1 MPKPQSEAHYLATL
15 TPPSVAAGVGRRGFL
30 KGALGTG
37 AALSLPGVLAACG
50 GDDEKTTSE
59 GSGDSGGGDK
69 PTGTVSFGSNE
80 AGGDVPQMRRDAL
93 VAAYEK
99 SSGLKVKVNAVDHN
113 TFQENINNYLQGNA
127 DDVFSWF
134 AGFRMQFFAE
144 RGLIGDISDVWPIDG
159 IGEAFKKASTG
170 ADGKQYFVPDS
181 NYPWVVLYRK
191 SLWEERGYTPP
202 TTLDELVTLSK
213 KMQADGLN
221 PFAFGDKQG
230 WPAMGTFDILNMR
243 INGYDFHVNLMA
255 GEEAWDSAEVKTV
268 FDTWRELLP
277 YHQPDALGRDWEEAA
292 QSVVA
297 NESGMYYL
305 GLFMFEQFP
314 EDEREDVDFF
324 NFPEIDSN
332 VGADAIDAPIDG
344 YCMSADPDN
353 EEGAKDFLAYLGSPE
368 AAAAANDAGFP
379 LIWANS
385 NADLTGLLPIQ
396 QKAGEFIAE
405 QASIAQF
412 LDRDTRPDFASTVMI
427 PSIQEF
433 IKNPD
438 DVDGL
443 TKKIEEQ
450 KKSIFV

>member
-1 MPKPQSEAHYLATL
+1 MPKPRSEEHYLASL
-15 TPPSVAAGVGRRGFL
+15 VPPSVQATAGLGMGRRGFL
-30 KGALGTG
+30 KGAAGAG
-37 AALSLPGVLAACG
+37 AALTLPALLAACG
-50 GDDEKTTSE
+50 GGDDETT
-59 GSGDSGGGDK
+59 GGGGGEK
-69 PTGTVSFGSNE
+69 ASGTVSFGSNE
-80 AGGDVPQMRRDAL
+80 AGGDVPQLRRDAIA
-93 VAAYEK
+93 AAYQK
-99 SSGLKVKVNAVDHN
+99 SSGLKLKVNAVDHN

-134 AGFRMQFFAE
+134 AGYRMQFFAE

-159 IGEAFKKASTG
+159 IGDAFKKAATG

-191 SLWEERGYTPP
+191 SLWKERGYTPP
-202 TTLDELVTLSK
+202 TTMDEMVTLAK
-213 KMQADGLN
+213 KMQSDGLT
-221 PFAFGDKQG
+221 PFAFADKQG

-243 INGYDFHVNLMA
+243 VNGYDFHVNLMA

-277 YHQPDALGRDWEEAA
+277 YHQPDALGRDWEEAS

-297 NESGMYYL
+297 NKSGMYYL

-314 EDEREDVDFF
+314 EAERDDVDFF

-344 YCMSADPDN
+344 YCMSADPAN
-353 EEGAKDFLAYLGSPE
+353 EAGAKDFLAWLGSPE
-368 AAAAANDAGFP
+368 AAAAANDAGYP

-385 NADLTGLLPIQ
+385 KADLTGLQPIQ
-396 QKAGEFIAE
+396 QKAGTFIAE
-405 QASIAQF
+405 QTSIAQF

-433 IKNPD
+433 IKNPN

>member
-1 MPKPQSEAHYLATL
+1 MSKPQTEAGYLAGL
-15 TPPSVAAGVGRRGFL
+15 VPPSVAGVGRRGFL

-37 AALSLPGVLAACG
+37 AALSMPALLAACG
-50 GDDEKTTSE
+50 GDDDTS
-59 GSGDSGGGDK
+59 SSGGK
-69 PTGTVSFGSNE
+69 PTGTVTFGSNE
-80 AGGDVPQMRRDAL
+80 AGGDVPQQRRNAL
-93 VAAYEK
+93 VAAYQK

-113 TFQENINNYLQGNA
+113 TFQENINNYLQGNP
-127 DDVFSWF
+127 DDVFAWF
-134 AGFRMQFFAE
+134 AGYRMQFFAE

-159 IGEAFKKASTG
+159 VGDAFKKASTG
-170 ADGKQYFVPDS
+170 SDGKQYFVPDS
-181 NYPWVVLYRK
+181 NYPWVVMYRK
-191 SLWEERGYTPP
+191 SLWDERGYAPP
-202 TTLDELVTLSK
+202 ATYDEMITLAKQMET
-213 KMQADGLN
+213 DGLT
-221 PFAFGDKQG
+221 PFAFADKQG

-243 INGYDFHVNLMA
+243 INGYDYHVNLMA
-255 GEEAWDSAEVKTV
+255 GEESWDSAEVKQV

-277 YHQPDALGRDWEEAA
+277 YHQADALGRDWEEAS
-292 QSVVA
+292 QTVVA
-297 NESGMYYL
+297 NESGMYFL

-353 EEGAKDFLAYLGSPE
+353 ADGAKDFLGWLASPE

-385 NADLTGLLPIQ
+385 NADLSGLLPIQ

-405 QASIAQF
+405 QESIAQF

-427 PSIQEF
+427 PSLQEF

>member
-1 MPKPQSEAHYLATL
+1 MPKPKSEAHYLATL

-37 AALSLPGVLAACG
+37 AVLSMPALLSACG
-50 GDDEKTTSE
+50 GDEETST
-59 GSGDSGGGDK
+59 GGGGGGGGGGGK
-69 PTGTVSFGSNE
+69 PSGTVSFGSNE

-93 VAAYEK
+93 VAAYQK
-99 SSGLKVKVNAVDHN
+99 SSGLTVKTNAVDHN

-144 RGLIGDISDVWPIDG
+144 RGLIGDVSDVWPIDG
-159 IGEAFKKASTG
+159 IGDAFQKASTG
-170 ADGKQYFVPDS
+170 SDGKQYFVPDS

-202 TTLDELVTLSK
+202 TTMDEMVTLSK
-213 KMQADGLN
+213 QMQSDGLN
-221 PFAFGDKQG
+221 PLAFADKQG

-255 GEEAWDSAEVKTV
+255 GEEAWDSAEVKQV
-268 FDTWRELLP
+268 FDSWRELLP

-292 QSVVA
+292 QSLVA

-305 GLFMFEQFP
+305 GLFAFEQFP

-332 VGADAIDAPIDG
+332 IGADAIDAPIDG

-353 EEGAKDFLAYLGSPE
+353 EEGAKDFLKYISSPE
-368 AAAAANDAGFP
+368 AAAAMNDAGFP
-379 LIWANS
+379 LIWANG
-385 NADLTGLLPIQ
+385 NADLSGLQPIQ
-396 QKAGEFIAE
+396 QKAGEFIAS
-405 QASIAQF
+405 QAAIAQF

-433 IKNPD
+433 IKNPN

-450 KKSIFV
+450 KKAIFV

>member
-1 MPKPQSEAHYLATL
+1 MPRPASEAEYLASL
-15 TPPSVAAGVGRRGFL
+15 LPPSVAAGVGRRGFL

-37 AALSLPGVLAACG
+37 AALTMPALLAACG
-50 GDDEKTTSE
+50 GDDE
-59 GSGDSGGGDK
+59 GGGGGGGGGGK
-69 PTGTVSFGSNE
+69 PTGTVTFGSNE
-80 AGGDVPQMRRDAL
+80 AGGDVPQQRRDAL

-113 TFQENINNYLQGNA
+113 TFQENINNYLQGNP
-127 DDVFSWF
+127 DDVFAWF

-144 RGLIGDISDVWPIDG
+144 RGLIGDVSDLWPIDG
-159 IGEAFKKASTG
+159 MGDAFKKASTG

-191 SLWEERGYTPP
+191 SLWDERGYTAP
-202 TTLDELVTLSK
+202 TTYDEMITLAK
-213 KMQADGLN
+213 QMQSDGLN
-221 PFAFGDKQG
+221 PFAFADKQG

-243 INGYDFHVNLMA
+243 LNGYDFHVNLMA

-268 FDTWRELLP
+268 FETWRELLP
-277 YHQPDALGRDWEEAA
+277 YHQENALGRDWEEAA
-292 QSVVA
+292 QGVVN

-324 NFPEIDSN
+324 NFPEIDSAI
-332 VGADAIDAPIDG
+332 GADAIDAPIDG
-344 YCMSADPDN
+344 YCMSADPEN
-353 EEGAKDFLAYLGSPE
+353 EDGAKDFLSYLGSPD
-368 AAAAANDAGFP
+368 AAAAANEAGFP

-385 NADLTGLLPIQ
+385 NADVSGLQPIQ
-396 QKAGEFIAE
+396 QKAAEFIAE
-405 QASIAQF
+405 QTSIAQF

-427 PSIQEF
+427 PALQQF

-443 TKKIEEQ
+443 TSSIEEQ

>member
-1 MPKPQSEAHYLATL
+1 MSKPQSEAGYLAGL
-15 TPPSVAAGVGRRGFL
+15 LPPSVAAGVGRRGFL

-37 AALSLPGVLAACG
+37 AALSVPGLLAACG
-50 GDDEKTTSE
+50 GDDDE
-59 GSGDSGGGDK
+59 SGGGGGA
-69 PTGTVSFGSNE
+69 PSGTVSFGSNE
-80 AGGDVPQMRRDAL
+80 TGGDVPHKRRQAL
-93 VAAYEK
+93 IAAYQK
-99 SSGLKVKVNAVDHN
+99 SSGLKLKVNEVEHN
-113 TFQENINNYLQGNA
+113 TFQENINNYLQGNP
-127 DDVFSWF
+127 DDVFAWF
-134 AGFRMQFFAE
+134 AGYRMQFFAE
-144 RGLIGDISDVWPIDG
+144 RGLIGDISDIWPIDG
-159 IGEAFKKASTG
+159 IGEAFEKASTG
-170 ADGKQYFVPDS
+170 SDGKKYFVPDS
-181 NYPWVVLYRK
+181 NYPWVVMYRK
-191 SLWEERGYTPP
+191 SLWEERGYEAP
-202 TTLDELVTLSK
+202 TTYDEMITLAQQ
-213 KMQADGLN
+213 METDGLT
-221 PFAFGDKQG
+221 PFAFADKQG

-255 GEEAWDSAEVKTV
+255 GEEAWDSAEVKQV

-292 QSVVA
+292 QTLVA

-314 EDEREDVDFF
+314 EAERDDVDFF
-324 NFPEIDSN
+324 NFPEIDSS

-353 EEGAKDFLAYLGSPE
+353 EEGAKDFLAWLGSPE

-385 NADLTGLLPIQ
+385 NADLSGLTPLQ
-396 QKAGEFIAE
+396 QKAGEFIAA
-405 QASIAQF
+405 QQSIAQF

-427 PSIQEF
+427 PALQEF

-443 TKKIEEQ
+443 TKSIEEQ

>member
-1 MPKPQSEAHYLATL
+1 MSKPQTEAGYLAGL
-15 TPPSVAAGVGRRGFL
+15 VPPSVVGVDRRGFL

-37 AALSLPGVLAACG
+37 AALSIPALLAACG
-50 GDDEKTTSE
+50 GDDETS
-59 GSGDSGGGDK
+59 SSGGK
-69 PTGTVSFGSNE
+69 PTGTVTFGSNE
-80 AGGDVPQMRRDAL
+80 AGGDVPQQRRNAL
-93 VAAYEK
+93 VAAYQK

-113 TFQENINNYLQGNA
+113 TFQENINNYLQGNP

-134 AGFRMQFFAE
+134 AGYRMQFFAE

-159 IGEAFKKASTG
+159 VGDAFKKASTG
-170 ADGKQYFVPDS
+170 SDGKQYFVPDS
-181 NYPWVVLYRK
+181 NYPWVVMYRK
-191 SLWEERGYTPP
+191 SLWDERGYAPP
-202 TTLDELVTLSK
+202 ATYDEMITLAKQMET
-213 KMQADGLN
+213 DGLT
-221 PFAFGDKQG
+221 PFAFADKQG

-243 INGYDFHVNLMA
+243 LNGYDYHVNLMA
-255 GEEAWDSAEVKTV
+255 GEESWDSAEVKQV

-277 YHQPDALGRDWEEAA
+277 YHQPDALGRDWEEAS
-292 QSVVA
+292 QSLVA
-297 NESGMYYL
+297 NESGMYFL

-353 EEGAKDFLAYLGSPE
+353 EDGAKDFLGWLGSPE

-385 NADLTGLLPIQ
+385 NADLSGLLPIQ

-405 QASIAQF
+405 QTSIAQF

-427 PSIQEF
+427 PSLQEF

-438 DVDGL
+438 DVEGL

>member
-1 MPKPQSEAHYLATL
+1 MSRFTSEAHYLASL

-30 KGALGTG
+30 KGALGAG
-37 AALSLPGVLAACG
+37 AALSMPALLAACG
-50 GDDEKTTSE
+50 GGDEGGT
-59 GSGDSGGGDK
+59 GGGK

-80 AGGDVPQMRRDAL
+80 AGGDVPQMRRNAL

-99 SSGLKVKVNAVDHN
+99 SSGLKLKVNAVDHN
-113 TFQENINNYLQGNA
+113 TFQENINNYLQGNP

-134 AGFRMQFFAE
+134 AGYRMQFFAE

-159 IGEAFKKASTG
+159 MTDAFKKASTG
-170 ADGKQYFVPDS
+170 SDGKQYFVPDS

-191 SLWEERGYTPP
+191 SLWEERGYTAP
-202 TTLDELVTLSK
+202 TTYDEMITLAK
-213 KMQADGLN
+213 QMQSDGLT
-221 PFAFGDKQG
+221 PFAFADKQG

-243 INGYDFHVNLMA
+243 VNGYDFHVNLMA
-255 GEEAWDSAEVKTV
+255 GEEAWDSQEVKTV

-277 YHQPDALGRDWEEAA
+277 YHQEDALGRDWEEAS
-292 QSVVA
+292 QSVVR
-297 NESGMYYL
+297 NESGMYFL
-305 GLFMFEQFP
+305 GLFMYEQFP
-314 EDEREDVDFF
+314 EDERDDVDFF
-324 NFPEIDSN
+324 TFPEIDSN
-332 VGADAIDAPIDG
+332 IGADAIDAPIDG

-353 EEGAKDFLAYLGSPE
+353 EDGAKDFLGYIGSPE
-368 AAAAANDAGFP
+368 AAAAQNDAGYP
-379 LIWANS
+379 LIWANA
-385 NADLTGLLPIQ
+385 NADVSGLTPIQ
-396 QKAGEFIAE
+396 QKAADFIKE

-443 TKKIEEQ
+443 TKKIEDQ